1 MNKQPPQ
8 IVIIS
13 NTLLFFHSVALFIA
27 QQDPVLNQ
35 SRPELHQTKP
45 EEKEEDKNFGHF
57 CAPWVPGFCEANFCI
72 FHNPIEDHSSRSEG
86 NVIEHN
92 KAGS

>member
-1 MNKQPPQ
+1 MNKQPTQ

-57 CAPWVPGFCEANFCI
+57 CAPWVPVFR
-72 FHNPIEDHSSRSEG
+72 PISFQLLLGYIIQQSAR
-86 NVIEHN
+86 I
-92 KAGS
+92 KKI